1 MKEEGGRGKATKSE
15 GKRKVGRSVG
25 REGGR
30 IRREGGR
37 IRREG
42 GREGDRNG
50 GRKKG
55 EIVWE
60 RKGGEGKAIS
70 VIKNATKEER

>member
-15 GKRKVGRSVG
+15 GKRKVGREV
-25 REGGR
+25 
-30 IRREGGR
+30 
-37 IRREG
+37 